1 MWNALNCWCHL
12 FKEVKTA
19 VRCKGRE
26 RVVTKS
32 GNQPVNRGQR
42 LGEQSCSQ
50 LLSSKH
56 VFEIIYNLVG
66 KRLVRDKFRNLT

>member
-42 LGEQSCSQ
+42 IGGTKQQSAI
-50 LLSSKH
+50 
-56 VFEIIYNLVG
+56 VFKACL
-66 KRLVRDKFRNLT
+66 